1 MASNL
6 ASENRRVE
14 TAAEKA
20 LAGHFDAMPADDP
33 MHEIRS
39 SAFDAIRQAGLPH
52 RRVEDWKYTD
62 LRTLLKDV
70 PAPAAPGDVDKARA
84 ILAETDPLS
93 DLAGSRIVFV
103 NGHFV
108 PSLSD
113 MAAIADQ
120 VDFASL
126 GRFLADG
133 GAIFDR
139 FDTADP
145 AETPILALNSAFMSD
160 GAVINIRQD
169 AEIEKPIHLA
179 HLFVGEEAGLQTL
192 RNLVSVESGAR
203 ATIFETYHGPDGL
216 AYHTNTVS
224 QVHVADG
231 AQVRWIKLVEDG
243 SAATHL
249 GMAISRLGAQ
259 AVFDPFTYTAGPAL
273 TRNEMRMIMS
283 GPHTKSGIR
292 GATLVRDKCHA
303 DFTLLVDHA
312 VPDCES
318 REYFKA
324 VIDDTARAVFQGKII
339 VRPDAQHTVG
349 QMMSQALLLDEG
361 GEFDNKPE
369 LEIFADDVICAHG
382 ATCGEID
389 EDMLFFL
396 RSRGI
401 DEAEA
406 EQLLVQAFLAE
417 AIEEIGDEAIE
428 QVLEARTRKWLG
440 MAPEIE

>member
-1 MASNL
+1 MAS
-6 ASENRRVE
+6 ETKRVE

-20 LAGHFDAMPADDP
+20 IADHFQAIPDNDP
-33 MHEIRS
+33 MHDLRA
-39 SAFDAIRQAGLPH
+39 SAFDVFKERGLPH
-52 RRVEDWKYTD
+52 RRVEEWKYTD
-62 LRTLLKDV
+62 LRTLLRDV
-70 PAPAAPGDVDKARA
+70 PAPAKPGDVEKARA
-84 ILAETDPLS
+84 ILSETDPLA

-103 NGHFV
+103 NGQFV

-120 VDFASL
+120 VEFASL

-139 FDTADP
+139 FDMIDP
-145 AETPILALNSAFMSD
+145 SEAPIFALNSAFMSD

-169 AEIEKPIHLA
+169 AEIEKPVHLA
-179 HLFVGEEAGLQTL
+179 HLFVGDEPGLQTL
-192 RNLVSVESGAR
+192 RNLVSVESGAK
-203 ATIFETYHGPDGL
+203 ATIFETYHGPDDL

-224 QVHVADG
+224 QIHVAEK
-231 AQVRWIKLVEDG
+231 AEVRWIKLVEEGDK
-243 SAATHL
+243 AAHL
-249 GMAISRLGAQ
+249 GLAIPRLDAET
-259 AVFDPFTYTAGPAL
+259 VFDPFTYTAGPAL
-273 TRNEMRMIMS
+273 TRNEMRLTFS
-283 GPHTKSGIR
+283 GTHARSGIR
-292 GATLVRDKCHA
+292 GATLVRDRCHA

-318 REYFKA
+318 REYFKS

-339 VRPDAQHTVG
+339 VRPDAQRTNG

-369 LEIFADDVICAHG
+369 LEIFADDVVCAHG
-382 ATCGEID
+382 ATCGQID
-389 EDMLFFL
+389 EEMLFFL

-401 DEAEA
+401 GEAEA

-428 QVLEARTRKWLG
+428 EVLEARTRKWLG

>member
-1 MASNL
+1 MAGD
-6 ASENRRVE
+6 AKRIE

-20 LAGHFDAMPADDP
+20 LYGHFAAVPDDDP
-33 MHEIRS
+33 MYDLRA
-39 SAFDAIRQAGLPH
+39 SAFDVFRDAGLPH
-52 RRVEDWKYTD
+52 RRVEEWKYTD
-62 LRTLLKDV
+62 LRTLLQDV
-70 PAPAAPGDVDKARA
+70 PPPAAPGDVDAARA
-84 ILAETDPLS
+84 ALAENDPLA

-103 NGHFV
+103 NGRFV
-108 PSLSD
+108 PALSD
-113 MAAIADQ
+113 MSAIAGQ
-120 VDFASL
+120 VEFASL

-139 FDTADP
+139 FDTIDP
-145 AETPILALNSAFMSD
+145 SEAPIFALNCAFMRD

-169 AEIEKPIHLA
+169 VEKPIHIA
-179 HLFVGEEAGLQTL
+179 HLYVGKTAGLQTM
-192 RNLVSVESGAR
+192 RNLVSVDAGVK
-203 ATIFETYHGPDGL
+203 ATVFETYNGPDDI
-216 AYHTNTVS
+216 AYHTNTVT
-224 QVHVADG
+224 QIHIADS
-231 AQVRWIKLVEDG
+231 AQVRWIKLVEEG
-243 SAATHL
+243 NATAHL
-249 GMAISRLGAQ
+249 GLTIPRIDGN

-273 TRNEMRMIMS
+273 ARNEMRLTFS
-283 GPHTKSGIR
+283 APHSRSGIR
-292 GATLVRDKCHA
+292 GATLVRGRDHA
-303 DFTLLVDHA
+303 DFTLVVDHA
-312 VPDCES
+312 VPDCDS
-318 REYFKA
+318 REYFKS
-324 VIDDTARAVFQGKII
+324 VIDDEARAIFQGKII
-339 VRPDAQHTVG
+339 VRPDAQRTDG

-401 DEAEA
+401 GEKEA

>member
-1 MASNL
+1 MADQKK
-6 ASENRRVE
+6 RIE

-20 LAGHFDAMPADDP
+20 IAGHFAALPDDDP
-33 MHEIRS
+33 MAELRS
-39 SAFDAIRQAGLPH
+39 SAFADFREAGLPH

-62 LRTLLKDV
+62 LRALLQDV
-70 PAPAAPGDVDKARA
+70 PAPAEPGPLDEARA
-84 ILAETDPLS
+84 ALAQSDPLA

-113 MAAIADQ
+113 MAAISEQ

-139 FDTADP
+139 FDTLDP
-145 AETPILALNSAFMSD
+145 AETPILALNSTFMRD
-160 GAVINIRQD
+160 GAVISIKAD
-169 AEIEKPIHLA
+169 AQIDKPIQIA
-179 HLFVGEEAGLQTL
+179 HLFVGDDAGLQTL
-192 RNLVSVESGAR
+192 RNLVSVEKGAR
-203 ATIFETYHGPDGL
+203 ATIFETYNGPDDL
-216 AYHTNTVS
+216 AYQTNTVS
-224 QVHVADG
+224 QIHIGEG
-231 AQVRWIKLVEDG
+231 AEVRWIKLVEEG
-243 SAATHL
+243 RSAAHFGL
-249 GMAISRLGAQ
+249 SVPRLDGN

-273 TRNEMRMIMS
+273 ARNEMRLTFVA
-283 GPHTKSGIR
+283 PHSTSGIR
-292 GATLVRDKCHA
+292 GATLVRENSHA

-312 VPDCES
+312 VPDCNS
-318 REYFKA
+318 REYFKS
-324 VIDDTARAVFQGKII
+324 VIDDESRAVFQGKIV
-339 VRPDAQHTVG
+339 VRSDAQRTDG

-369 LEIFADDVICAHG
+369 LEIFADDVVCAHG
-382 ATCGEID
+382 ATCGQID

-401 DEAEA
+401 GEAEA

-440 MAPEIE
+440 MAPELE

>member
-1 MASNL
+1 MADQTK
-6 ASENRRVE
+6 RIE

-20 LAGHFDAMPADDP
+20 IAGHFAALPDGDP
-33 MHEIRS
+33 MGELRS
-39 SAFDAIRQAGLPH
+39 SAFGVLRDSGLPH

-62 LRTLLKDV
+62 LRALLQDV
-70 PAPAAPGDVDKARA
+70 PAPAEPGDLDQARA
-84 ILAETDPLS
+84 ALAEADPLS

-113 MAAIADQ
+113 MAEISEQ

-139 FDTADP
+139 FDALDP
-145 AETPILALNSAFMSD
+145 AEAPILALNSAFMRD
-160 GAVINIRQD
+160 GAVINIR
-169 AEIEKPIHLA
+169 ANSEVAKPIHIA
-179 HLFVGEEAGLQTL
+179 HLFVGDDARTQTL
-192 RNLVSVESGAR
+192 RNLVSVEKGAR
-203 ATIFETYHGPDGL
+203 ATVFETYHGPDGL

-224 QVHVADG
+224 QIHIGEEAE
-231 AQVRWIKLVEDG
+231 VRWIKLVEEG
-243 SAATHL
+243 SATTHL
-249 GMAISRLGAQ
+249 GLSVPRLDGN

-273 TRNEMRMIMS
+273 ARNEMRLTFAE
-283 GPHTKSGIR
+283 PHSTSGIR
-292 GATLVRDKCHA
+292 GATLVRDRSHA

-312 VPDCES
+312 VPDCKS
-318 REYFKA
+318 REYFKS
-324 VIDDTARAVFQGKII
+324 VIDDESRAVFQGKIV
-339 VRPDAQHTVG
+339 VRPDAQRTDG

-369 LEIFADDVICAHG
+369 LEIFADDVVCAHG
-382 ATCGEID
+382 ATCGQID

-401 DEAEA
+401 AETEA

-428 QVLEARTRKWLG
+428 GVLEARTRKWLG
-440 MAPEIE
+440 MAPEIG

>member
-1 MASNL
+1 MSAE
-6 ASENRRVE
+6 AKRIE

-20 LAGHFDAMPADDP
+20 LFGHFAAVPDNDP
-33 MHEIRS
+33 MYDLRA
-39 SAFDAIRQAGLPH
+39 SAFEVFRDAGLPH
-52 RRVEDWKYTD
+52 RRVEEWKYTD
-62 LRTLLKDV
+62 LRNLLKDV
-70 PAPAAPGDVDKARA
+70 PPPAAPGNLDAARVA
-84 ILAETDPLS
+84 FEEDDPLA

-113 MAAIADQ
+113 MSEIADQ

-139 FDTADP
+139 FDTIDP
-145 AETPILALNSAFMSD
+145 AEAPIFALNSAFMAD
-160 GAVINIRQD
+160 GAVINIKQD
-169 AEIEKPIHLA
+169 IEKPIHIA
-179 HLFVGEEAGLQTL
+179 HLFVGETAGLQTM
-192 RNLVSVESGAR
+192 RNLVSVDAGVS
-203 ATIFETYHGPDGL
+203 ATVFETYHGPDDL

-224 QVHVADG
+224 QIHVSDG
-231 AQVRWIKLVEDG
+231 AHVRWIKLVEEG
-243 SAATHL
+243 SATAHL
-249 GMAISRLGAQ
+249 GLTIPRIDGN

-273 TRNEMRMIMS
+273 TRNEMRLTFAA
-283 GPHTKSGIR
+283 PHSRSGIR
-292 GATLVRDKCHA
+292 GVTLVRGSDHA
-303 DFTLLVDHA
+303 DFTLVVDHA
-312 VPDCES
+312 VPDCDS
-318 REYFKA
+318 REYFKS
-324 VIDDTARAVFQGKII
+324 VIDDEARAIFQGKII
-339 VRPDAQHTVG
+339 VRPDAQRTDG

-382 ATCGEID
+382 ATCGQID

-401 DEAEA
+401 GEAEA
-406 EQLLVQAFLAE
+406 EQLLVQAFVAE
-417 AIEEIGDEAIE
+417 AVEEIGDEAIE

-440 MAPEIE
+440 MAPEVE